1 MRHSTVKLTFTEDQI
16 QALFGHEAAEDEVPN
31 GLVEYYIKSS
41 TYDQVVTS
49 LPLRILVGHKG
60 IGKSALFQV
69 AIAEDRE
76 ARRLALVVQPDDVIE
91 IGRQTADFLL
101 TIRNWKT
108 GLVNLLAAKAIAY
121 MGISDERSREGLAS
135 YGGRLIEFL
144 KSILASHIED
154 MDLEPNKRLIA
165 RHFIHTP
172 EISVYIDDLD
182 RGWQEPH
189 EDITRISALLNAIR
203 DIARENRG
211 IHFESLS
218 ARMYISW

>member
-1 MRHSTVKLTFTEDQI
+1 MRRLRTKCLIDCVED
-16 QALFGHEAAEDEVPN
+16 
-31 GLVEYYIKSS
+31 YIKSS

-121 MGISDERSREGLAS
+121 MGISDERSERDWHRTEG
-135 YGGRLIEFL
+135 
-144 KSILASHIED
+144 
-154 MDLEPNKRLIA
+154 DL
-165 RHFIHTP
+165 
-172 EISVYIDDLD
+172 
-182 RGWQEPH
+182 
-189 EDITRISALLNAIR
+189 
-203 DIARENRG
+203 
-211 IHFESLS
+211 LS
-218 ARMYISW
+218 S